1 MMLRADARDNRE
13 RIIDAAEELF
23 ASHGLDIPM
32 AEVARR
38 AGVGAAT
45 LSRRFPSKST
55 LVDAVFQR
63 QLRWWMEA
71 IRTAEHSEDAWLAL
85 TTLLEEACVQQAHD
99 QVCAELVVRAFFQG
113 TSFEGEKAIARATV
127 ERIISR
133 AQRDG
138 VASADVGWDDVV
150 LLIQANAG
158 AASLAG
164 ADAEPG
170 ARRLVRHFLR
180 SFSAGASPA

>member
-13 RIIDAAEELF
+13 KIIDAAENLF

-32 AEVARR
+32 ADVARR

-45 LSRRFPSKST
+45 LSRRFPTKAT
-55 LVDAVFQR
+55 LVDAVFER
-63 QLRWWMEA
+63 QLGWWMEA
-71 IRTAEHSEDAWLAL
+71 IRAAEQSDDAWLAL
-85 TTLLEEACVQQAHD
+85 TKLLEEACVQQAHD

-113 TSFEGEKAIARATV
+113 TTFDDEKAAVRTTV

-158 AASLAG
+158 AASLATT
-164 ADAEPG
+164 DAEPG
-170 ARRLVRHFLR
+170 ARRLVGHFLR
-180 SFSAGASPA
+180 SFSAR